1 MIKYDENFGYSVL
14 GSSIGETWLSAVECV
29 LKNGAFDPDENRG
42 RYALQMLRL
51 KVLSHGSPDPLLD
64 RFASSDNLEKMR
76 RLVFELPAMED
87 FDVSPNFRRGAK
99 SYHARLAEGR
109 MIDFVVKR
117 LTEIPESKK
126 AVMVFPTYEDYAKV
140 LNSPYN
146 DYLPC
151 IVSLQ
156 FRLRADAEG
165 GWRLNTVFN
174 MRSQDIF
181 QKNASDLYVFSLLA
195 KEVAKRLAATLG
207 APVRLGFI
215 DGLITDAHVYQN
227 TYDAAL
233 ATVSAYLD
241 EGAHARAQSTAA
253 RLEATPA
260 PTPVPA
266 PAL

>member
-14 GSSIGETWLSAVECV
+14 GGSIGETWLAAVECV
-29 LKNGAFDPDENRG
+29 LKNGIFDPDENRG
-42 RYALQMLRL
+42 RFSLQMLRL
-51 KVLSHGSPDPLLD
+51 KVQAHGGPDSLLD
-64 RFASSDNLEKMR
+64 RFANRDNLEKMR
-76 RLVFELPAMED
+76 RLVFEQPTMED

-99 SYHARLAEGR
+99 SYHARLVEGR

-156 FRLRADAEG
+156 FRLRPDAEG

-181 QKNASDLYVFSLLA
+181 QKNASDLCVFSLLTQ
-195 KEVAKRLAATLG
+195 EVAGRLAVSLG

-227 TYDAAL
+227 TFDAAM
-233 ATVSAYLD
+233 ATVSAHLD
-241 EGAHARAQSTAA
+241 EGAKVRAGAICFAA
-253 RLEATPA
+253 Q
-260 PTPVPA
+260 VPSECA
-266 PAL
+266 AVAL